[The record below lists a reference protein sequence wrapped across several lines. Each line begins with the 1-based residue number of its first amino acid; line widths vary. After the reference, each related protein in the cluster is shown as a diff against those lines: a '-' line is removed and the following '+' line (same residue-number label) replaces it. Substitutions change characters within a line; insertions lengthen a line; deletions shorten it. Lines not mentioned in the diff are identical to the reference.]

1 MDNAVIRRF
10 GRGRVALSLPLA
22 GLVIFWVLVIT
33 AAYLDLFVAND
44 PHIYNHPGAEQ
55 NVFHVSS
62 YLWLVGLT
70 LLGLAS
76 ATARRMTYANRENR
90 LENAVRGFSLVS
102 VFVSLIIA
110 AIWGISIFMSN
121 FNRYSYAIGTPDYV
135 KPDELMRV
143 FNVYVPIVLV
153 AGLMV
158 FVILRSF
165 VGLQDGTAEES
176 ADE

>member
-1 MDNAVIRRF
+1 MDNAVISRF

-22 GLVIFWVLVIT
+22 GLVIFWVLVIW
-33 AAYLDLFVAND
+33 AAYLDLFVTYGPD
-44 PHIYNHPGAEQ
+44 IYNRPGAEQ

-62 YLWLVGLT
+62 YLWLAGLAI
-70 LLGLAS
+70 LGLAS

-110 AIWGISIFMSN
+110 AIWGISIFISN
-121 FNRYSYAIGTPDYV
+121 FNRNSYAMGTPDYV

-143 FNVYVPIVLV
+143 LNVYVPIVLV
-153 AGLMV
+153 AALMV